1 MLAILL
7 GLLLLVAAAAGAYM
21 LLHNSK
27 AQDTATTTTQKHDI
41 AQLTVGVAG
50 GEITLDP
57 LSGAHDSYL
66 QAINMQVFESLVQY
80 KDNTKLVPLLATG
93 WSNPNNDTW
102 VFNLRPNVLFH
113 DGNTM
118 TAADVAYSMKLAA
131 ADPDLSTTYASTIKD
146 ARALSGNRVE
156 ITTKQTDPFFLNRL
170 SFLKV
175 IDSKKPSVTDGSNG
189 TGPYQLKAGTKPSDT
204 TISLTAFNRY
214 HAGHVYTKALTYIAE
229 ADEDSLSKD
238 LKAGKV
244 QFAGEYSSTK
254 PDGVNVANY
263 QSWTV
268 SDPAVTFLALNS
280 VASGPLQKLEVRQAL
295 RDSIDIPTMIK
306 DLDLS
311 AVPASQLMTK
321 DIPGYNES
329 LSVPKQDIV
338 KAKSL
343 LTTAGYPNGVSLTLS
358 VTAANKK
365 ISEEIATQAKAAGFN
380 ITFKEEPDFDT
391 LIGKV
396 LGGKTELSAIS
407 FSSDVLDGSDVF
419 TQVIQQTGNYKSTTL
434 NDYLKQANSTIDQA
448 DRLQVLQKTSKYLND
463 DVAAIPLFDRQ
474 RTWLTS
480 NDYHLK
486 FDTNTAVPGVY
497 FWQVYSTK

>member
-1 MLAILL
+1 MNPDEVTPQPQTPITPQPSQPPLEPTPPPVPPQPPAPAQKPGKSGKMLAILL

-343 LTTAGYPNGVSLTLS
+343 LTTAGYPNG
-358 VTAANKK
+358 
-365 ISEEIATQAKAAGFN
+365 
-380 ITFKEEPDFDT
+380 
-391 LIGKV
+391 
-396 LGGKTELSAIS
+396 
-407 FSSDVLDGSDVF
+407 
-419 TQVIQQTGNYKSTTL
+419 
-434 NDYLKQANSTIDQA
+434 
-448 DRLQVLQKTSKYLND
+448 
-463 DVAAIPLFDRQ
+463 
-474 RTWLTS
+474 
-480 NDYHLK
+480 
-486 FDTNTAVPGVY
+486 
-497 FWQVYSTK
+497 